1 VCHTGLARSFGEK
14 ARCAGQDQII
24 PLFILCTKCDTH
36 DMDLV
41 ATPSSPPPSRA
52 WRALGLRLLLVAA
65 VVVPV
70 GGGFALL
77 AQWPLWVHDPVL
89 AGINVLVTITFLMT
103 AALLS
108 EEPGQRTTAWALA
121 LAGVFYSLSWVNEWN
136 VGPLPLIASVL
147 GLLSDLFGAWALLRY
162 PESRLRRWYDRGFV
176 LVALVWLVGGPL
188 VLALTSLPSW
198 HQFNPAAWW
207 PSLFP
212 NRELFAAATRVFDV
226 GAILLAVCF
235 SVLLLLRLWQLRGV
249 ERHVALPVM
258 AAAVAAGIFAGVVM
272 VSEVASLPDAAMSR
286 VFAVDG
292 LVWLA
297 VPGAFLVAVLQRR
310 LLRSR
315 VADVVLR
322 VTGPV
327 TVETIRE
334 ILRDAV
340 RDPSLEVLYWVSEYE
355 VYADPSGRRV
365 DPPPTTGGRLAVA
378 VRANDGAP
386 LALVLA
392 DPALEA
398 HRGLVDAAVAACGL
412 ALENARLLVQVRA
425 SRMRILEAGWAERR
439 RVERDLHDGAQQQLL
454 AVGTSL
460 GVARSHA
467 EDARD
472 AAAVDAIDDA
482 RDLLHDAQRQLRE
495 LARGIHPPALRD
507 HGLRAAIREV
517 ASRLP
522 LRVDLDVPAVRFPRA
537 VEEVAYFVVCEA
549 LANTVKYA
557 SAQHVTIRA
566 HTSAGMLQLDI
577 TDDGKGGADPTLGT
591 GLAGLADRVETLGGQ
606 LRVVSSRVSGTL
618 ISARIPCE

>member
-1 VCHTGLARSFGEK
+1 MSLA
-14 ARCAGQDQII
+14 
-24 PLFILCTKCDTH
+24 
-36 DMDLV
+36 
-41 ATPSSPPPSRA
+41 ATASSAPPPPAPA
-52 WRALGLRLLLVAA
+52 WRALGMHLLRVAA

-70 GGGFALL
+70 GGGLALF
-77 AQWPLWVHDPVL
+77 AQWPLWLAAPFL
-89 AGINVLVTITFLMT
+89 AGVNVVVTVTFLMT
-103 AALLS
+103 AVLLS
-108 EEPGQRTTAWALA
+108 EEPGQRTTAWALG
-121 LAGVFYSLSWVNEWN
+121 LAGVFYSVSWVNEWN

-162 PESRLRRWYDRGFV
+162 PEPRLRRWHDRGFM
-176 LVALVWLVGGPL
+176 LAALVWLVGGPL
-188 VLALTSLPSW
+188 VQALVSRPSW
-198 HQFNPAAWW
+198 YPFGPAAWW

-212 NRELFAAATRVFDV
+212 SRRLFAVVTQVFEL
-226 GAILLAVCF
+226 GAIALAVCF
-235 SVLLLLRLWQLRGV
+235 SVLLLMRLWQLRGV

-258 AAAVAAGIFAGVVM
+258 VAAVAAGIFAGVVT
-272 VSEVASLPDAAMSR
+272 VSQVVDLPDAEMNRVYAM
-286 VFAVDG
+286 DG

-297 VPGAFLVAVLQRR
+297 VPAGFLVAVLQRR

-327 TVETIRE
+327 TIETIRE
-334 ILRDAV
+334 ILREAV
-340 RDPSLEVLYWVSEYE
+340 RDPSLEVLYWVPEYE

-365 DPPPTTGGRLAVA
+365 EPAAAPAGRLAVA
-378 VRANDGAP
+378 VRANDGTP

-425 SRMRILEAGWAERR
+425 SRLRILEAGWAERR

-472 AAAVDAIDDA
+472 DAAVDAIDDA
-482 RDLLHDAQRQLRE
+482 RHLLHDAQKQLRE

-507 HGLRAAIREV
+507 HGLHAAAREV
-517 ASRLP
+517 ASRMP
-522 LRVDLDVPAVRFPRA
+522 LRVDLDLPAVRFPRA
-537 VEEVAYFVVCEA
+537 VEEIAYFVVCEA

-557 SAQHVTIRA
+557 NARRVTIQAR
-566 HTSAGMLQLDI
+566 SAGGLLELEVA
-577 TDDGKGGADPTLGT
+577 DDGAGGADPALGT
-591 GLAGLADRVETLGGQ
+591 GLSGLADRVETLGGE
-606 LRVVSSRVSGTL
+606 LRVVSSPATGTR
-618 ISARIPCE
+618 ISARIPCA

>member
-1 VCHTGLARSFGEK
+1 
-14 ARCAGQDQII
+14 
-24 PLFILCTKCDTH
+24 
-36 DMDLV
+36 MNLV
-41 ATPSSPPPSRA
+41 ATVSSPPPAPA
-52 WRALGLRLLLVAA
+52 WRALGVRLFLVAA

-70 GGGFALL
+70 GGGLALL
-77 AQWPLWVHDPVL
+77 AQWPLWLAEPLL

-108 EEPGQRTTAWALA
+108 EEPGQRTTAWALG
-121 LAGVFYSLSWVNEWN
+121 LAGVFYSVSWVNEWN
-136 VGPLPLIASVL
+136 VGPLPLTASVL

-162 PESRLRRWYDRGFV
+162 PEPRLRRWHDRGFV
-176 LVALVWLVGGPL
+176 LAALVWLVGGQL
-188 VLALTSLPSW
+188 VLAFASRPSW
-198 HQFNPAAWW
+198 HRFNPASWW

-212 NRELFAAATRVFDV
+212 SRRLFAVATQVFEV
-226 GAILLAVCF
+226 GAIVLAVCF
-235 SVLLLLRLWQLRGV
+235 SVLLLMRLWQLRGV

-258 AAAVAAGIFAGVVM
+258 VAAVAAGIFAGVVM
-272 VSEVASLPDAAMSR
+272 VSQVVSLPDAAMNR
-286 VFAVDG
+286 VYAMDG

-297 VPGAFLVAVLQRR
+297 VPAAFLIAVLQRR
-310 LLRSR
+310 LLRGR

-322 VTGPV
+322 VSGPV

-340 RDPSLEVLYWVSEYE
+340 RDPSLEVLYWVPEYE
-355 VYADPSGRRV
+355 VYADPAGRRV
-365 DPPPTTGGRLAVA
+365 DPPAARGARLALA

-425 SRMRILEAGWAERR
+425 SRLRILEAGWAERR

-460 GVARSHA
+460 GLARSHA
-467 EDARD
+467 EDAHD

-482 RDLLHDAQRQLRE
+482 RHLLHDAQEQLRE

-507 HGLRAAIREV
+507 HGLHAATREV

-522 LRVDLDVPAVRFPRA
+522 LRVELDVPAVRFPRA

-557 SAQHVTIRA
+557 SAQRVTIEA
-566 HTSAGMLQLDI
+566 HSSGGMLRLDI
-577 TDDGKGGADPTLGT
+577 ADDGTGGADPALGT
-591 GLAGLADRVETLGGQ
+591 GLSGLADRVETLGGQ
-606 LRVVSSRVSGTL
+606 LRVISSRDSGTR